1 MAVTSPTLP
10 GTREGPRPVAERPVV
25 GHRDWSWLLQAVT
38 GVAVLGLV
46 TLHMVANH
54 FMVPGGLRNYQQV
67 VEWLSNPI
75 VVVLE
80 VTFLGVVTW
89 HALLGVRAVLF
100 DLGLSPRIE
109 RWVTRGLTLLG
120 LLMVGYGLLLTGLI
134 TGQA

>member
-10 GTREGPRPVAERPVV
+10 GAQDRSRAADRPVAA
-25 GHRDWSWLLQAVT
+25 HADWSWVLQAVT

-54 FMVPGGLRNYQQV
+54 FIVPEGLRNYAQV
-67 VEWLSNPI
+67 VEWLSHP
-75 VVVLE
+75 VVVLLE
-80 VTFLGVVTW
+80 VAFLVVVTW

-100 DLGLSPRIE
+100 DLGLSPRFE
-109 RWVTRGLTLLG
+109 RWLTRGLALVG
-120 LLMVGYGLLLTGLI
+120 VVVVGYGLWLTGVI